1 MRYKTLFRVL
11 VKVIGVA
18 LLAMATVTA
27 AQSLPTILA
36 ELIDPQLGAMFG
48 VGASRWYQFRTLWAP
63 PLCTF
68 LVEAGLGLYLLLGG
82 KWLANIAIPSNRPY
96 CGECGYELT
105 KALSTT
111 CPECGAPVER
121 GEAEWA
127 ARALHAT
134 ATIPAPPTA
143 HETGP
148 RVAGELT
155 ERMLLDAQVENLLV
169 RTRALRVR
177 LVVALVIAF
186 ALAVFSWGT
195 SIDWGRSL
203 GAVMIPVTG
212 GLLALV
218 LALPRLFRSNTR
230 AHVRRTWGTSF
241 PLRYAV
247 ELRDEG
253 VWSKIGDLENLM
265 PWSLVRAVTTETD
278 RVTIH
283 GPSLALPVLVEHCAS
298 QEAFSQAR
306 ERALRLRVAARS

>member
-18 LLAMATVTA
+18 LLAMAIVTA
-27 AQSLPTILA
+27 AETLPAIIN
-36 ELIDPQLGAMFG
+36 ELIDARMSTMFG
-48 VGASRWYQFRTLWAP
+48 IGGSTWMQIRTIWSG
-63 PLCTF
+63 PLVTF

-82 KWLANIAIPSNRPY
+82 KWLANIAIPNNRPY

-105 KALSTT
+105 KAQSTT
-111 CPECGAPVER
+111 CPECGAPVDP

-134 ATIPAPPTA
+134 ATIPAPMTTP
-143 HETGP
+143 ETGP

-155 ERMLLDAQVENLLV
+155 EGALLDAHVENLLV

-177 LVVALVIAF
+177 LVVALVIGF
-186 ALAVFSWGT
+186 VLAVFSWRT

-203 GAVMIPVTG
+203 GVVMIPVTG
-212 GLLALV
+212 GLVALV

-230 AHVRRTWGTSF
+230 AHIRRTWGRSF
-241 PLRYAV
+241 PLRYAL

-253 VWSKIGDLENLM
+253 VWSKIGDLENQM
-265 PWSLVRAVTTETD
+265 PWSLVRAVTTADD
-278 RVTIH
+278 RFTIH
-283 GPSLALPVLVEHCAS
+283 GPSLALPVLAEHCAS
-298 QEAFSQAR
+298 PESFHHVR
-306 ERALRLRVAARS
+306 ERALRLRVAAKS